1 MRMQTHGNGR
11 FTPYRM
17 AKGQLVLVL
26 QDTMQSTEY
35 TELVMT
41 VVNGLEFRNYSR
53 PVLRVKGC
61 AEVPASLFTLVSF
74 VPCCARV
81 FVRVSVCIGVS
92 LVPSG
97 IASYCI
103 QDALA
108 RLILPCI
115 NPCGMDGRRSK
126 LQSCLTHMPSPKQGA
141 SRRILETPTV
151 MA

>member
-1 MRMQTHGNGR
+1 MQTHGNGR

-61 AEVPASLFTLVSF
+61 AEVPASLFTLVPF

-81 FVRVSVCIGVS
+81 FVRVSVCVLVCRWSRLVS
-92 LVPSG
+92 PHTVSRMLLR
-97 IASYCI
+97 ASYFP
-103 QDALA
+103 ALIRA
-108 RLILPCI
+108 AWTAGAASCKVVLPTCPPQ
-115 NPCGMDGRRSK
+115 NKAPRAEYLKRP
-126 LQSCLTHMPSPKQGA
+126 Q
-141 SRRILETPTV
+141 
-151 MA
+151 